1 VPPSSTGFGA
11 YIAIFCAG
19 KLFNQN
25 SEFIMLTILQNAH
38 IVDVETG
45 TLLPDRS
52 IVIENGTIREIAT
65 AKEKAAGAEV
75 IDLAGQIVIPGLIDC
90 HCHVL
95 QSTSNLAL
103 LSVESPLYAA
113 AKAFEIMGG
122 MLRRGFTTVRDV
134 GGADF
139 GIARAV
145 EHGLVEGPRVMYCG
159 KALTATGGHGD
170 YRSAGQHYDD
180 PSYWIP
186 RISRL
191 CEGVPELRK
200 AVRDEVRKGAHH
212 IKIMANGGVASPTD
226 RITSDQYSEE
236 EIRAVVDE
244 AEMAGLYVSSHTYTA
259 RSIQRAVRNGVH
271 SVEHGNLAD
280 RETLE
285 LMKER
290 GAYLVPTLIV
300 FKALA
305 EDGVADGLPADLVG
319 KLGDMAESG
328 MGVVEEAHRLGIPMA
343 YGSDLIGSLHRRQS
357 EEFELRADLV
367 PAADLLR
374 SVTIVGARLI
384 RMESKLGQV
393 KPGFAADLVAVRGNP
408 LENIRLLANPQQNFG
423 MIMKSGRVVGE
434 RAAA

>member
-1 VPPSSTGFGA
+1 MFS
-11 YIAIFCAG
+11 
-19 KLFNQN
+19 
-25 SEFIMLTILQNAH
+25 
-38 IVDVETG
+38 
-45 TLLPDRS
+45 
-52 IVIENGTIREIAT
+52 
-65 AKEKAAGAEV
+65 
-75 IDLAGQIVIPGLIDC
+75 
-90 HCHVL
+90 

-134 GGADF
+134 GGANF

-319 KLGDMAESG
+319 KLGDMAERG

-343 YGSDLIGSLHRRQS
+343 YGSDLIGTLHRRQS

-423 MIMKSGRVVGE
+423 MIMKGGRVVGE